1 VDQRFP
7 APVLEEFVE
16 RVMGAG
22 GLPDAD
28 ARTVARL
35 MVEADVTGADGHGVI
50 RLAHYVARIQGGAVN
65 TRPNVT
71 VSRTGPAT
79 AMVDGDNGMGH
90 VVMSAAGDTAAELA
104 AEAGFGWVGVRG
116 SNHAGP
122 GALYAMMPLQHDM
135 IGIYGA
141 VASANHMPPWGS
153 SEKLLGTNPL
163 AVAIPSGTEPPVV
176 LDMATTV
183 VSYGTIK
190 KFALRGEPL
199 PAGWVVGLDGEPI
212 TDAEHAH
219 DGFLLPIGGYKGSGL
234 AIVIGLLAGVLNGA
248 AFGRDV
254 VDFTTDVSTQT
265 NTGHFMAALDI
276 GRFTP
281 VADFKA
287 EVDRHVR
294 DIRAAE
300 RLPGVEAIRLPGEL
314 RQSRYA
320 DRAAGGVP
328 LSAALLRQLDDVAR
342 DVGVPPLERPAPA

>member
-1 VDQRFP
+1 MDDRCS
-7 APVLEEFVE
+7 APVLQAFVE
-16 RVMGAG
+16 RVMSAC
-22 GLPDAD
+22 GLPGED

-50 RLAHYVARIQGGAVN
+50 RLPQYVGRIRGGAVN
-65 TRPNVT
+65 TSPS
-71 VSRTGPAT
+71 VSVHRTGPAT
-79 AMVDGDNGMGH
+79 ALVDGDNGMGH
-90 VVMSAAGDTAAELA
+90 VVVSVAAEAAIELA

-122 GALYAMMPLQHDM
+122 GALYAMMPVEKGM

-153 SEKLLGTNPL
+153 SERLLGTNPL
-163 AVAIPSGTEPPVV
+163 AVAIPAGSEPTLV

-199 PAGWVVGLDGEPI
+199 PPGWVVGLDGEPI

-219 DGFLLPIGGYKGSGL
+219 DGVLLPIGGYKGSGL

-254 VDFTTDVSTQT
+254 VDFTTDVSTAT
-265 NTGHFMAALDI
+265 NTGHFIAALDV

-281 VADFKA
+281 LAEFTA
-287 EVDRHVR
+287 EVDRHAR
-294 DIRAAE
+294 DLRAGQ
-300 RLPGVEAIRLPGEL
+300 RLPGVEAIRLPGEQRL
-314 RQSRYA
+314 SRRA
-320 DRAAGGVP
+320 DRAANGIP
-328 LSAALLRQLDDVAR
+328 ISPALLRQLDEVAR
-342 DVGVPPLERPAPA
+342 DMNVRPLDGPAVR